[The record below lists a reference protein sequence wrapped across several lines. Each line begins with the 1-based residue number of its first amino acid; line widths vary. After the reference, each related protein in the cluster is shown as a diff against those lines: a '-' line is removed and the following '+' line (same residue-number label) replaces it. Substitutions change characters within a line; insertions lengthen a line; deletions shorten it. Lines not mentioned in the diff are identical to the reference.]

1 MSPTACCFPLR
12 CCALEFRISPS
23 SREREGR
30 NSGGSGWERCLPAS
44 LSPIYAAALLR
55 RGVERRREGERQ
67 QVGGR
72 AAHGGAW
79 GPQVSQA
86 ARLLI
91 AAVRVLPDGR
101 LTTHT
106 TLLHIPAARRRTG
119 PDPFDF
125 ELKPQLAWNIAT
137 AGHSIVIIISHKARR
152 GEQRRIQKEHE
163 TTSSK
168 RPKHPAA

>member
-1 MSPTACCFPLR
+1 MVGVVGSAAC
-12 CCALEFRISPS
+12 
-23 SREREGR
+23 
-30 NSGGSGWERCLPAS
+30 PAS

-55 RGVERRREGERQ
+55 RGVERRREGESQ

-106 TLLHIPAARRRTG
+106 TLLHIRLHGAG
-119 PDPFDF
+119 PGPFR
-125 ELKPQLAWNIAT
+125 
-137 AGHSIVIIISHKARR
+137 S
-152 GEQRRIQKEHE
+152 
-163 TTSSK
+163 
-168 RPKHPAA
+168 

>member
-1 MSPTACCFPLR
+1 MLSPPLLRFGERGGTVVGVVGSAACLPLSR
-12 CCALEFRISPS
+12 QYMLLHCCAVQWSGGER
-23 SREREGR
+23 RER
-30 NSGGSGWERCLPAS
+30 GSRW
-44 LSPIYAAALLR
+44 
-55 RGVERRREGERQ
+55 
-67 QVGGR
+67 GGR

-137 AGHSIVIIISHKARR
+137 AGHSIVIIISHQARR